1 MADKKVAL
9 ITGAGQGIGKAIAER
24 LNRDGFAVA
33 LLGRHL
39 DKVQA
44 VADELNQAGGDAFAV
59 QADVADQQA
68 VFDAVA
74 KVKDHYGDFN
84 VMINNAGVAP
94 SDPIE
99 SVTPEQLD
107 YAYKINVGGV
117 IWGTQAAVKAFKELN
132 HGGKIINGSSQ
143 AGQEGNPN
151 LTVYGSTK
159 FAIRGITQTTSKELA
174 PDHIT
179 VNAYCPGIVKTPMME
194 DIAKNVAKEAG
205 KSEEWGME
213 QFAKNIS
220 LKRLSD
226 PSDVAN
232 LVSFLASD
240 DSNYITGQS
249 ILVDGGMVYR

>member
-9 ITGAGQGIGKAIAER
+9 VTGAGQGIGKSIAER
-24 LNRDGFAVA
+24 LTKDGFSVA
-33 LLGRHL
+33 LVGRHL

-44 VADELNQAGGDAFAV
+44 VADELNNAGGDAYAV
-59 QADVADQQA
+59 QADVANRDEVFEA
-68 VFDAVA
+68 VKQTKEHF
-74 KVKDHYGDFN
+74 GDFN
-84 VMINNAGVAP
+84 VIVNNAGVAP
-94 SDPIE
+94 SSPIE
-99 SVTPEQLD
+99 DVTPEDLD
-107 YAYKINVGGV
+107 FTFKINVGGV
-117 IWGTQAAVKAFKELN
+117 IWGTQAAVQAFKELG

-174 PDHIT
+174 ERGVT

-194 DIAKNVAKEAG
+194 DIAKSVAKEAG
-205 KSEEWGME
+205 KPEQWGMD

-220 LKRLSD
+220 LKRLSE

-232 LVSFLASD
+232 LVSFLASP